1 MGVEF
6 LGEFLGTLVLVLL
19 GNGIVA
25 GNLLSKTKSNGAGW
39 LSITIGWGIAVT
51 IAVFVSGY
59 MSPAHLNPAVTIAF
73 AINGSLAWGSVLPYI
88 VAQMLGAFVGAVL
101 VWLQYKSH
109 YDITENQGAILG
121 TFSTGAEIYNPISNV
136 ISEVIGTFVL
146 MFGILSFSNYD
157 TFPWAG
163 NLITGVLIIGIGLSL
178 GGTTGYAINPARDLG
193 PRIAHA
199 LLPIPNKGDSDWKY
213 AWIPVVGPIL
223 GAILAVLV
231 YGII

>member
-6 LGEFLGTLVLVLL
+6 LGEFLGTVVLVLL

-101 VWLQYKSH
+101 VWLLYKSH

>member
-6 LGEFLGTLVLVLL
+6 LGEFLGTVVLVLL

-223 GAILAVLV
+223 GAILAILV

>member
-6 LGEFLGTLVLVLL
+6 LGEFLGTVVLVLL

-121 TFSTGAEIYNPISNV
+121 TFSTGAEIYKPISNV

>member
-1 MGVEF
+1 MGEEF
-6 LGEFLGTLVLVLL
+6 LGEFLGTVVLVLL